1 MSLLDYDRCHVWHP
15 YASMVNPP
23 PVNLA
28 VSASGTKI
36 RLDSGE
42 ELIDAVSSWWC
53 VVHGHNH
60 PAIME
65 AIRKQTE
72 KLSQVMFAGFT
83 HEPAI
88 RLTEALVHHLP
99 EGMDKVFYV
108 DSGSIAVECAAKMAV
123 QYQYSLGFPEKSKL
137 LALKGGYHGDTA
149 AAMALSDPSGMHALY
164 KGVMP
169 KHFFAEKPRC
179 RFDGPWEDSD
189 FDSVTAQLDA
199 HGSEIAGIICEPIF
213 QGGNAMW
220 FYHPEYLRRLR
231 KICNERGILLIFDEI
246 ATGFGRTGRKFAQ
259 EYASVVPDIMCIG
272 KILTG
277 GQITLAATVTNGQ
290 CAEVICRSGGFCHGP
305 TFMANP
311 LACAAGIASMKLLDE
326 YDYLGNVRRIE
337 SELKAELECCRHS
350 SNVADI
356 RALGAVGVLEVH
368 EMPSREKIQRI
379 VLDSGVWLRPV
390 GNYIYTMPPYITT
403 TAEIHQIVQAMKAVA
418 EAV

>member
-137 LALKGGYHGDTA
+137 LALKGGYH
-149 AAMALSDPSGMHALY
+149 
-164 KGVMP
+164 
-169 KHFFAEKPRC
+169 
-179 RFDGPWEDSD
+179 
-189 FDSVTAQLDA
+189 
-199 HGSEIAGIICEPIF
+199 
-213 QGGNAMW
+213 
-220 FYHPEYLRRLR
+220 
-231 KICNERGILLIFDEI
+231 
-246 ATGFGRTGRKFAQ
+246 
-259 EYASVVPDIMCIG
+259 
-272 KILTG
+272 
-277 GQITLAATVTNGQ
+277 
-290 CAEVICRSGGFCHGP
+290 
-305 TFMANP
+305 
-311 LACAAGIASMKLLDE
+311 
-326 YDYLGNVRRIE
+326 
-337 SELKAELECCRHS
+337 
-350 SNVADI
+350 
-356 RALGAVGVLEVH
+356 
-368 EMPSREKIQRI
+368 
-379 VLDSGVWLRPV
+379 
-390 GNYIYTMPPYITT
+390 
-403 TAEIHQIVQAMKAVA
+403 
-418 EAV
+418 